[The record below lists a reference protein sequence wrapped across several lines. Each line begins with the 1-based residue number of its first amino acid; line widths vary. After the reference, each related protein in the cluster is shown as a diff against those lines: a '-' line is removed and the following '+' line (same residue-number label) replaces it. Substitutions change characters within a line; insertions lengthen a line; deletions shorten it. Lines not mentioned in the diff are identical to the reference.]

1 MNVVPFAEPGFSSE
15 LLALGI
21 ILAYIGPGAG
31 LAAFG
36 SLLTVLGAGVLMA
49 VGLVWYPVRQVL
61 RTLRARRMKE
71 PSASENDSDKQG
83 KAADYGA

>member
-1 MNVVPFAEPGFSSE
+1 MNVVPFPELGFSSG

-36 SLLTVLGAGVLMA
+36 SLLTVLGAAVLMV

-61 RTLRARRMKE
+61 RKLRARRMKE
-71 PSASENDSDKQG
+71 PSSPENDPDEQG
-83 KAADYGA
+83 KVADPGA